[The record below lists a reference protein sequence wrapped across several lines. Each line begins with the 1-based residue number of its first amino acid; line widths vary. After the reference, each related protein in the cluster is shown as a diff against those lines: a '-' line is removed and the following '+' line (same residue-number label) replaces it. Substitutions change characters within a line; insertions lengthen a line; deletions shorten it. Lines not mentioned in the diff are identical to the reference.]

1 MQSEDPLHFA
11 CNRSGVLGMAL
22 MGIRDFGQWKDLCF
36 AKVRGNPA
44 YDCSQQ
50 PFDQFP
56 DPGLG
61 GREGQGNLG
70 TCRSVEWDRP
80 KDPRVTLIL

>member
-50 PFDQFP
+50 PSNLLADSVK
-56 DPGLG
+56 GR
-61 GREGQGNLG
+61 REG
-70 TCRSVEWDRP
+70 
-80 KDPRVTLIL
+80 